1 MFTAI
6 SLMLVGIIAGFLLRR
21 VSWLAC
27 LPRAITPTI
36 LLMLFVL
43 GIAVGANDT
52 LMSNLPTLGGRALA
66 LTLAG
71 VAGSMVCVLAIRRF
85 FPGAQ
90 AGRHARQDAP
100 RDNEALH
107 TAFRAAP
114 RPGSDREEQA

>member
-6 SLMLVGIIAGFLLRR
+6 SLMLAGMLAGFLLRR
-21 VSWLAC
+21 VTWLAC

-52 LMSNLPTLGGRALA
+52 LMGNLPTLGGRALA

-71 VAGSMVCVLAIRRF
+71 VGGSLLCVLAIRRF
-85 FPGAQ
+85 FPGAE
-90 AGRHARQDAP
+90 AGRHAGQTAPQDN
-100 RDNEALH
+100 DALN
-107 TAFRAAP
+107 TAFRDGP
-114 RPGSDREEQA
+114 RPPHHEEKRA